1 MVRLQEET
9 EFLCLFSAFVLFL
22 PGTLWITPAGRT
34 DLRRELQTVVNP
46 RHNLYNNTKP
56 IASFQ
61 QDPTILSH
69 TLVRHTDAE
78 FLCFCFLFCFFTG
91 TIPPLKR
98 AQPGS
103 AWMARNRC
111 HASTMALR
119 ERQRLELAVTLN
131 LTSNRKTR
139 VSRIFQPSKRSGSV
153 RKPSFSVYYFVS
165 LSHLSTLSPSWLG
178 TDWWRRTH

>member
-22 PGTLWITPAGRT
+22 PGTQSITPAGRT

-46 RHNLYNNTKP
+46 DIT
-56 IASFQ
+56 STTTQ
-61 QDPTILSH
+61 SLSH
-69 TLVRHTDAE
+69 LSSKTLLSSLTHWSGIPMPSFSV
-78 FLCFCFLFCFFTG
+78 FVFCSVSS
-91 TIPPLKR
+91 PEPSPLKR

-111 HASTMALR
+111 HASTMAHR